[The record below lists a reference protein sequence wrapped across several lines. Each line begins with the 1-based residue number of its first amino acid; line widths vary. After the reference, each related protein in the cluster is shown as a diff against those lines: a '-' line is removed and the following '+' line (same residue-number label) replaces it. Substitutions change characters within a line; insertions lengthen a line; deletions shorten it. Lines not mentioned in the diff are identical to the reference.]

1 MPGFEPSNTTLNTNA
16 LYYGDV
22 FFQRENKKLF
32 NGLFYSVYLVFSL
45 HLFSIGCIL
54 YLSSNCLA

>member
-1 MPGFEPSNTTLNTNA
+1 MPGFEPSNTTLNTNV
-16 LYYGDV
+16 LWGR
-22 FFQRENKKLF
+22 FFPKGKLKLF